1 MKNSNDN
8 NILDDVSIEDL
19 IPQKKPFVMV
29 DKLLQYSEDKI
40 IAGLTIS
47 ENNIFTK
54 NTLFT
59 EPGLIEHMAQTIALH
74 TGYQYYLRNLPA
86 PTGYIGSIKK
96 VEIKKLPKLGEK
108 IKTTVSVLHE
118 IMGVTLVNISVELD
132 NEEIAFG
139 EMKTV
144 LAK

>member
-1 MKNSNDN
+1 MNKSEGILSNV
-8 NILDDVSIEDL
+8 IIEDL
-19 IPQKKPFVMV
+19 IPHKEPFVMV
-29 DKLLQYSEDKI
+29 DKLLYYTEDKV
-40 IAGLTIS
+40 IAGFTITA
-47 ENNIFTK
+47 ENIFTRNK
-54 NTLFT
+54 IFT

-74 TGYQYYLRNLPA
+74 TGYQYFLKNKPA

-108 IKTTVSVLHE
+108 IKTTVSILHE
-118 IMGVTLVNISVELD
+118 IMGVTLVNISVELN

>member
-1 MKNSNDN
+1 MKNSNDD
-8 NILDDVSIEDL
+8 ILDNVSIEDL

-29 DKLLQYSEDKI
+29 DKLIQYSEDKI

-54 NTLFT
+54 NSLFT
-59 EPGLIEHMAQTIALH
+59 EPGLIEHMAQTIALY

-118 IMGVTLVNISVELD
+118 IMGVTLVNISVELG
-132 NEEIAFG
+132 NEEIAYG